1 MNELVRKPIFIYS
14 GIAVVVIILLSVYLL
29 TTQPDNENELLEKP
43 DWIAQEEREEEAA
56 EVESDSHI
64 VVDVKGAV
72 AVPGVYEL
80 TNESR
85 IHEVIHL
92 AGGFLDEADRNSVN
106 LALRVSDEMVLYI
119 PYEGEEQEINL
130 IVHNGETASA
140 LVNLNTATES
150 ELQTLQGVGP
160 SKAAAIIQYRE
171 ENGLF
176 NTIEEITNVSGIGDK
191 SFDSLKDMISVQ

>member
-43 DWIAQEEREEEAA
+43 DWIAQEEREEAA
-56 EVESDSHI
+56 EVESDTHI

-130 IVHNGETASA
+130 LVHNGETASA
-140 LVNLNTATES
+140 LVNLNTATDS

-160 SKAAAIIQYRE
+160 AKAAAIIQYRE

>member
-14 GIAVVVIILLSVYLL
+14 GIAVVIIILLSVYLL
-29 TTQPDNENELLEKP
+29 TTQPDNENELLEEP
-43 DWIAQEEREEEAA
+43 DWIAQEKREEAA
-56 EVESDSHI
+56 EVESDTHI

-92 AGGFLDEADRNSVN
+92 AGGFLDEADRDSVN

-130 IVHNGETASA
+130 LVHNGEIASA

-160 SKAAAIIQYRE
+160 AKAAAIIQYRE